1 MAETKYGKYII
12 TDDSGRPESDCRDGD
27 EFMKVFP
34 QISVPVAYLD
44 NNMING
50 SFYAECMWFH
60 TATDAQVEPHTH
72 DFDEILAFFGS
83 DPKDYHDLCGEV
95 ELWLGDEKHILTKS
109 CMVFIP
115 KGLPHCPMILRRI
128 DKPIFHFSAGP
139 ASTYDKN
146 QKKAGQ

>member
-12 TDDSGRPESDCRDGD
+12 ADDSGRPQSDCRDGE
-27 EFMKVFP
+27 EFLRVLP
-34 QISVPVAYLD
+34 QIAIPVAYLD
-44 NNMING
+44 NNRING
-50 SFYAECMWFH
+50 SFYTECMWFH
-60 TATDAQVEPHTH
+60 TATDVQVEPHTH

-83 DPKDYHDLCGEV
+83 NPEDYHDLCGEL

-115 KGLPHCPMILRRI
+115 KGLTHCPLVLRRI

-139 ASTYDKN
+139 ATLYDKKQN
-146 QKKAGQ
+146 K